1 MFGRQALLITTGVAC
16 TVLAGCQTLSVRHEK
31 NDLSPLAVRQLR
43 MLGHTRILGHT
54 PVISNSVPQCPYVIV
69 GDVDGPQWVRQ
80 ARAQGAHAI
89 LGRRDSTNPRLG
101 GTGTAIRFTDPACT
115 R

>member
-1 MFGRQALLITTGVAC
+1 MFGRQALLISTGVAC
-16 TVLAGCQTLSVRHEK
+16 TVLAGCHTLSVPHEK
-31 NDLSPLAVRQLR
+31 NDFSTLAVRQVQIFA
-43 MLGHTRILGHT
+43 HTR
-54 PVISNSVPQCPYVIV
+54 VISNSVPQCPYVVV

-89 LGRRDSTNPRLG
+89 LGRQDKTNPRLG
-101 GTGTAIRFTDPACT
+101 GVGTAIRFTDPSCT